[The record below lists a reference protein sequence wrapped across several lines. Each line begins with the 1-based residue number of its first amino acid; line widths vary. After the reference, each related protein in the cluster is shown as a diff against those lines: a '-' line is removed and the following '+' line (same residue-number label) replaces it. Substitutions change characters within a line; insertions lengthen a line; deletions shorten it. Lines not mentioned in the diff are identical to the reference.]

1 MDITIT
7 AITTMMTEMRAMA
20 DIMIMELVVAM
31 MTMELV
37 LTEVSM
43 EATTMVVINWLS
55 YLKLKN
61 KDLNIIIKSK

>member
-55 YLKLKN
+55 
-61 KDLNIIIKSK
+61 